1 MFVSLHQCLGNAEE
15 EKMVLNENGRGYRY
29 YFCSKKYFQFLW
41 YDRNDLTL
49 LSKHGSMIR
58 KVRKEVVMKI
68 TAEQFVESLAR
79 LSDEEKQKVTNLLV
93 NKWSYLT
100 KSFMGM
106 VDAEMQDQFMVEQAE
121 VLRCQRLDPKTELKF
136 GNGESNG
143 KSSSYSYSV

>member
-1 MFVSLHQCLGNAEE
+1 M
-15 EKMVLNENGRGYRY
+15 
-29 YFCSKKYFQFLW
+29 

-79 LSDEEKQKVTNLLV
+79 LSDEEKQKAANLLV
-93 NKWSYLT
+93 NKWGHLT

-121 VLRCQRLDPKTELKF
+121 VFEMSKAAE
-136 GNGESNG
+136 NGT
-143 KSSSYSYSV
+143 KIW